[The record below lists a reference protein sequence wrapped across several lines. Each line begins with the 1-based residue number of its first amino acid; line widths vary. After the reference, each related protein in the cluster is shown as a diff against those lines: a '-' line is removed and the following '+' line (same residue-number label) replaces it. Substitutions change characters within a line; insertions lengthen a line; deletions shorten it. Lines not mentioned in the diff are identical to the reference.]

1 MVGQCLGIDSFGIPN
16 QAGSVMLLDES
27 LQLAQGLEP
36 SFGPLHMGLGFVLW
50 IKKQDV
56 HINKLIKFLD

>member
-50 IKKQDV
+50 IKK
-56 HINKLIKFLD
+56 NKIY